1 MPRRNKAYL
10 QAILAG
16 LAFLGPM
23 STAMAVEGGT
33 SFYILGGKTTMAGYL
48 PPPGVYGVFSNYFYS
63 GSADIDFESG
73 GVSLSGGIEAEAYI
87 GMPTALWVTPG
98 DVLGGNLAFSLTTPF
113 GGKHLDAAVLSS
125 RFGTEFGAER
135 ENWAFGDPVLGTS
148 LGWHEGNLHYTL
160 GTLVNVPI
168 GQWEFG
174 NPVNIGFNRW
184 VIDTTGA
191 LTYLNPETGVELSG
205 AAGFTFN
212 FENPDTDYKSG
223 TEFHAEAAAMLHL
236 SPTFSFGVNGYAYK
250 QITGDSGS
258 GAKLGS
264 FEGQVFAVGPAVDY
278 TFKVG
283 ELPVALNLR
292 YFYEFGVENRLEGHA
307 GFLNLAVPLGGH
319 PPQQSQH

>member
-1 MPRRNKAYL
+1 LTKRNKAYL

-16 LAFLGPM
+16 LAFVGPIPA
-23 STAMAVEGGT
+23 AMAVEGGT

-73 GVSLSGGIEAEAYI
+73 GVNLSGGIEAEAYI

-98 DVLGGNLAFSLTTPF
+98 DVFGGNLAFSLTTPF

-125 RFGTEFGAER
+125 PFGVELNAER
-135 ENWAFGDPVLGTS
+135 ENWAFGDPVLGAS

-174 NPVNIGFNRW
+174 NPINIGFNRW

-191 LTYLNPETGVELSG
+191 VTYLNPETGVELSG

-212 FENPDTDYKSG
+212 FENPDTDYQSG

-236 SPTFSFGVNGYAYK
+236 SHTFSIGLNGYAYK
-250 QITGDSGS
+250 QITGDSGA

-264 FEGQVFAVGPAVDY
+264 FEGQVFAIGPALDY
-278 TFKVG
+278 TFKIG

-307 GFLNLAVPLGGH
+307 GFLNIAFPLGGAPPH
-319 PPQQSQH
+319 PQP